1 MQQTLT
7 TKEQSAL
14 NFYKGELA
22 TWENMA
28 NSGNMPV
35 MSPRPSLYSVVIQ
48 AGLTADSFTRIS
60 NVMENEDN
68 AK

>member
-22 TWENMA
+22 TWEAMA
-28 NSGNMPV
+28 NSGNVPV
-35 MSPRPSLYSVVIQ
+35 MTPQPSLYSIVTQ
-48 AGLTADSFTRIS
+48 LKLDPESYARIS
-60 NVMENEDN
+60 KALETENH